1 MAVPLE
7 AFGLTDVVA
16 EIEKYGKTVL
26 VIAGYGPSLQTCFDS
41 AEEIGFQGVGRDSLL
56 DFAGYVEPDPTPTPT
71 VSISTLELVPDTR
84 SRQDVTV
91 NSNTSWVVTIQY
103 IGTSDWALLG
113 PIGAQD
119 VTYSG
124 TGNETFDIRYDVNS
138 SGSPRYLS
146 LNVQT
151 TAGSPTATDY
161 VNVQQGEET
170 GQ

>member
-7 AFGLTDVVA
+7 AFGLTDVVT
-16 EIEKYGKTVL
+16 EIEKYGKVVL
-26 VIAGYGPSLQTCFDS
+26 VTPDYGASLQSCFNA

-56 DFAGYVEPDPTPTPT
+56 DFAGYTEPDPTPTPT
-71 VSISTLELVPDTR
+71 VSITTLQFVLDTR

-91 NSNTSWVVTIQY
+91 NSNTAWVATINF
-103 IGTSDWALLG
+103 IGTSGWALLG
-113 PIGAQD
+113 PIGSQAL
-119 VTYSG
+119 TYSG
-124 TGNETFDIRYDVNS
+124 TGNETFDIRYEENL

-146 LNVQT
+146 ISVQT
-151 TAGSPTATDY
+151 TLGSPTATDS